1 MKATLATAVAIV
13 AGLLVLVGY
22 FVPIPILVTLRTLLL
37 GWAVIL
43 VAVATVVGIINLV
56 RVHWRKAIRTPG
68 KDGRDVYSAVCLV
81 AFLLTVAAGVWL
93 GPTSATF
100 QQAVMAIQVPAETSL
115 MAILAIV
122 LAYAS
127 LRLLSQRRGTLGILF
142 VFSAVIFLIL
152 GSGLLATV
160 ETVSPVREIISVLNR
175 LPVAGGRG
183 ILLGIALGSLVAGLR
198 VLMGADRPYRG

>member
-1 MKATLATAVAIV
+1 MKAPLPTAVAIL

-22 FVPIPILVTLRTLLL
+22 FVPIPILVTLRSLLL

-43 VAVATVVGIINLV
+43 VAVAAVVGILNLV
-56 RVHWRKAIRTPG
+56 RVHWNKATRAPG
-68 KDGRDVYSAVCLV
+68 KEGRDLYSAVFLV
-81 AFLLTVAAGVWL
+81 AFLLTIAAGVWL
-93 GPTSATF
+93 GPTSADF
-100 QQAVMAIQVPAETSL
+100 QHVVMSIQVPAETSL

-127 LRLLSQRRGTLGILF
+127 LRLLSQRRGTLAILF

-160 ETVSPVREIISVLNR
+160 EAVSPVKEIVSVLNR

-183 ILLGIALGSLVAGLR
+183 ILLGIALGSLVAGIR
-198 VLMGADRPYRG
+198 ILMGADRPYRG